1 MWVKKKKCWIW
12 NWLFKAVQP
21 EMTCSTSCSSAFK
34 CVFVEG
40 LCFKPRLCHRRRQ
53 IKEGKGEKG
62 FGEKGKWGEK
72 PDSIDWCVSKEKG
85 ICGWVTFFLL
95 TFFFKSWLDTFSG
108 TKTHVF
114 LFFFLT
120 FWHRRITTSTTEL
133 NLANSI
139 DNSSAFQE
147 ASSFFSD
154 FFFYFGL

>member
-85 ICGWVTFFLL
+85 ICGWVTFFPL

-114 LFFFLT
+114 LFL
-120 FWHRRITTSTTEL
+120 
-133 NLANSI
+133 
-139 DNSSAFQE
+139 
-147 ASSFFSD
+147 
-154 FFFYFGL
+154 FFYLLASPNNNKHNWTEPCKQHRQLFGLPGG